1 MEENKNNEEELR
13 AIVMILREIEEI
25 WSDIKNIMKDYSDK
39 AERVFKIYDTVNKV
53 SKFIAILT
61 AINIT
66 FFIILFFVIIFFVG
80 KK

>member
-1 MEENKNNEEELR
+1 VEENRNNEEELR
-13 AIVMILREIEEI
+13 AIVMILKEIEEI

-39 AERVFKIYDTVNKV
+39 VERVFKIYDTVNKV

>member
-1 MEENKNNEEELR
+1 VEENKNNEEELR
-13 AIVMILREIEEI
+13 AIVMILKEIEEI

-66 FFIILFFVIIFFVG
+66 LFIILFFLIIFFVG

>member
-1 MEENKNNEEELR
+1 VEENKNNEEELR
-13 AIVMILREIEEI
+13 AI
-25 WSDIKNIMKDYSDK
+25 
-39 AERVFKIYDTVNKV
+39 VNKV

-66 FFIILFFVIIFFVG
+66 LFIILFFLIIFFVG